1 MRKIRSGVFET
12 NSSAVHCL
20 VVPKDLLA
28 KSELKIDSD
37 GMIKVGFITEDTEYP
52 LMTQYDKLSY
62 LITQIYYKSG
72 CYYRNEPMDNDYEFE
87 IIDEYISD
95 YTGANGIKI
104 DYSNE
109 PGINHQAI
117 WYSDSYVDKFVEIYD
132 KNAVLSFVFGPM
144 MVREYMD

>member
-1 MRKIRSGVFET
+1 
-12 NSSAVHCL
+12 
-20 VVPKDLLA
+20 
-28 KSELKIDSD
+28 
-37 GMIKVGFITEDTEYP
+37 
-52 LMTQYDKLSY
+52 MTQYDKLSY

-104 DYSNE
+104 DYSSE

-117 WYSDSYVDKFVEIYD
+117 WNDDGYIDKFVEIYD

-144 MVREYMD
+144 MVREFMD

>member
-109 PGINHQAI
+109 PGINHQAT
-117 WYSDSYVDKFVEIYD
+117 WDYNHDVDEFVEIYD
-132 KNAVLSFVFGPM
+132 KYAVLSFVFGPM